1 MNWATFHLNGRNQ
14 LDGIFMALVNRETR
28 KRRRNER
35 RFAEQRTTRHQI
47 QARNSC
53 IADARNYRVARQFPM
68 SAIAELDW

>member
-1 MNWATFHLNGRNQ
+1 MNWGNFHLNGRNQ